1 MDKFIVSFWINEN
14 EQHHIRIEINDKCK
28 SVDDL
33 YMKVYKDEVLQ
44 KDYID
49 NFKIIEEAE

>member
-1 MDKFIVSFWINEN
+1 MIVDFWINEN

-49 NFKIIEEAE
+49 NFKIIEEDK